1 MNLPDIRQLNIFIAL
16 EETRSFTAAAKECFI
31 TQSAV
36 SHSIKALEKQLDCQ
50 LIERMGKHIILT
62 PYGEVFLHHAKRVV
76 NELELSL
83 IHI

>member
-50 LIERMGKHIILT
+50 LIEHFIKTIRSVK
-62 PYGEVFLHHAKRVV
+62 
-76 NELELSL
+76 SL
-83 IHI
+83 